1 MLHDVSM
8 LRQINC
14 NALRSNINIL
24 GSRQVGEKSRKNK
37 QNQSSSLK
45 CLLTS
50 TSWCWGSLAPHLIG
64 IYMNI
69 YIIPGDFFFSLP
81 PIMSQGLS
89 HWPAGYSTPSFSVF
103 QQGSS
108 VDYDDSNSE
117 TPHCHHPRAPLHP
130 ASPIIRETFFSRE
143 KKKLLAFHY
152 PLPSIHLVDFRTNI
166 GFIHVSCMVY
176 LRDI

>member
-1 MLHDVSM
+1 MEWLTGNCIHNFIIPSDVNGTNNSSMLHDVSM

-81 PIMSQGLS
+81 PIMSQGPPFPFSSRGPPLTMTTATVKLRTAIILGLLFILLLRLS
-89 HWPAGYSTPSFSVF
+89 ERHFSAAKRRNF
-103 QQGSS
+103 LLSITH
-108 VDYDDSNSE
+108 Y
-117 TPHCHHPRAPLHP
+117 HPYIWL
-130 ASPIIRETFFSRE
+130 ILGQI
-143 KKKLLAFHY
+143 
-152 PLPSIHLVDFRTNI
+152 
-166 GFIHVSCMVY
+166 
-176 LRDI
+176 